1 MRQPDGKS
9 VDFWRSLIGRSTGRI
24 EGESGGSQDAWF
36 NLFWMCRSEGGGA
49 RITGRASGRMKRPR
63 EEDTDG
69 AGYEPQQRGRGL
81 MGALNGEYAFTTPSL
96 APHHTAPRYVA
107 LHHTT
112 PHTTRHHTTTH
123 HTIPH
128 HTSTYHIIPHHPHT
142 TIPILPQIPHFSQTH
157 TDALTRAP
165 APAGHTEASGS
176 FATWSTAEVLP
187 DGAEVLQAAEGTL
200 WQGRTINTSVF
211 SSTFRYTSSVQHR
224 AGTGTGM
231 GTRTRTETGVA
242 RGRGQ
247 GWEEG

>member
-1 MRQPDGKS
+1 LRQPDGKS

-112 PHTTRHHTTTH
+112 PHTHTTPHHTT
-123 HTIPH
+123 PH
-128 HTSTYHIIPHHPHT
+128 HTQHGITPQHTTPYHTTPQHTTSYHTTRILPYPSYPRYPISHKRTLTLSHAHPH
-142 TIPILPQIPHFSQTH
+142 PQV
-157 TDALTRAP
+157 TRRRRDRSP
-165 APAGHTEASGS
+165 
-176 FATWSTAEVLP
+176 
-187 DGAEVLQAAEGTL
+187 
-200 WQGRTINTSVF
+200 
-211 SSTFRYTSSVQHR
+211 
-224 AGTGTGM
+224 
-231 GTRTRTETGVA
+231 
-242 RGRGQ
+242 RGRPRKSCPTAPRCCRRRRARCGRAVP
-247 GWEEG
+247 